1 MIEYKIYNVTE
12 LATNCIYLFDKATG
26 CNAVVDPGAKSDKL
40 IEKINAD
47 GGKLDFVLLTHGH
60 YDHISFAKQLA
71 DMFSAKIITGKANE
85 DFLTQPM
92 LNLTAFHG
100 LTIEPFKADVLLED
114 GDTFMIGE
122 TKVKY
127 ISTPGHTKGC
137 GCFITDDLLICGDTL
152 FCESYGR
159 TDLPTGDNGDMVS
172 SFKKLKQLDG
182 NYTVIPGHGP
192 TSTLN
197 HEKKYNPLM
206 SRV

>member
-1 MIEYKIYNVTE
+1 MIEYKIFNVTQ
-12 LATNCIYLFDKATG
+12 LATNCVYLKDTATG
-26 CNAVVDPGAKSDKL
+26 CNAVVDPGDKSDEL
-40 IEKINAD
+40 IAQIKAD
-47 GGKLDFVLLTHGH
+47 GGKLDYVLLTHGH

-71 DMFSAKIITGKANE
+71 DMFSAKIITGKENE
-85 DFLTQPM
+85 RFLTDSM
-92 LNLTAFHG
+92 LNLTAFHNM
-100 LTIEPFKADVLLED
+100 TIEPFKADVLLYD

-127 ISTPGHTKGC
+127 ITTPGHTRGC
-137 GCFITDDLLICGDTL
+137 GCFIMDKLLICGDTL

-159 TDLPTGDNGDMVS
+159 TDLPTGNDNDMVNT
-172 SFKKLKQLDG
+172 FKKLKQLEGD
-182 NYTVIPGHGP
+182 YTVIPGHGP